1 MAEALRQ
8 ELAPWNIRVVVIEP
22 ASIRTDA
29 VGKLRGDAAQLIS
42 QAGPGQ
48 RALYEDSFQRMVAAF
63 TAQHDKGS
71 PPEVA
76 ARAIARALAVPRPRA
91 RYLTGRNSRRMAIM
105 AAALPTPM
113 LDAVRRRMTH
123 QPAPGSRATG
133 PRPAEAALTR

>member
-29 VGKLRGDAAQLIS
+29 VGKLGSDAAQLIS
-42 QAGPGQ
+42 EAGPGQ

-71 PPEVA
+71 PPDVA
-76 ARAIARALAVPRPRA
+76 ARAIARALAVARPRS

-105 AAALPTPM
+105 AAVLPTPV

-123 QPAPGSRATG
+123 QPAPGSRAAG
-133 PRPAEAALTR
+133 PQPAESALAR